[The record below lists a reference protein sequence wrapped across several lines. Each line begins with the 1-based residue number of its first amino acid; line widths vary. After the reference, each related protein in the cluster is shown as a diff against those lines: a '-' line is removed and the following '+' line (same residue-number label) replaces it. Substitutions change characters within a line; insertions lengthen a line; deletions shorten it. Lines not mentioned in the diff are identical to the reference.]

1 MNIAFTPLET
11 LGLLAFLRDHVSILP
26 HCLEDVPSKLAASL
40 EANAEMLS
48 LADFGLSSPINNN
61 PGNTLNHDESQLFPE
76 ETPTEN
82 LVPQFLNIDES
93 QLNSEMTTPD
103 RSHQMKIDHKMLGRN
118 KDLIMALF

>member
-48 LADFGLSSPINNN
+48 LADFGLSSPVRCHLSAYEI
-61 PGNTLNHDESQLFPE
+61 TQLFS
-76 ETPTEN
+76 
-82 LVPQFLNIDES
+82 LASDKQ
-93 QLNSEMTTPD
+93 
-103 RSHQMKIDHKMLGRN
+103 
-118 KDLIMALF
+118 